1 MASLNLGSPRKT
13 LFQKQRS
20 NSERIQNFSL
30 DRNNGLNNRE
40 KIQFEHDVE
49 TSVRT
54 VEREQH
60 EQRLTNLRQLA
71 DKLKDDDWKYT
82 PVEKLLGL
90 Q

>member
-20 NSERIQNFSL
+20 NNERIQNFSL
-30 DRNNGLNNRE
+30 ERNNGLNNRE

-54 VEREQH
+54 MEREQH

-71 DKLKDDDWKYT
+71 DKLKDNDWKYT